1 MIVIG
6 RHVLVASN
14 NGARV
19 NLLATLVP
27 RGLGAGAPDATVT
40 FTRVDGED
48 LALDIYR
55 PNHAPGTLVPIVF
68 YVHGGGWI
76 LGDRRMQAATL
87 RWFADRGYLAVSTQY
102 VLATADAV
110 HLEHGE
116 RTGRVRPRLDCGQR
130 GDLRRRPRAGVCVR

>member
-1 MIVIG
+1 MAARWLLPLVVSARGARGTMFAVVAAIAAASAGIVIG
-6 RHVLVASN
+6 RHMRVASS

-48 LALDIYR
+48 LSLDIYR

-76 LGDRRMQAATL
+76 LGDRRMQAATCAGS
-87 RWFADRGYLAVSTQY
+87 RTV
-102 VLATADAV
+102 ATW
-110 HLEHGE
+110 
-116 RTGRVRPRLDCGQR
+116 R
-130 GDLRRRPRAGVCVR
+130 